1 MKKFIEKIKETLT
14 ASKLNMGIFLSC
26 LLVSIVCI
34 ILLVIVL
41 SRDTSV
47 NSSVPAHETASPTDA
62 TKKEITTKAD
72 STTESENISESETTD
87 ATTEGESN
95 PENTSENTEAPSENG
110 EENSPGSG
118 LSTSPSQNENS
129 QGGNSGNGNF
139 SGGSSFGVNSSG
151 EASQIN
157 VNISAVNSWENNGQT
172 YVQYSID
179 LTNPTGQ
186 RILGWQLSIEFT
198 TEITVSDSWGG
209 TLTPSGKQ
217 LDIKPVDYT
226 NEINPY
232 ETKNLGFI
240 ISAGSYASVSSYN
253 INNSGSSQGP
263 QPPQSNPSEQNP
275 TSPQEPVPPVSVP
288 SVSGFYSEHGALHVS
303 GTSLC
308 DKNGTP
314 IQLKG
319 VSTHGLSWFP
329 EYVNAEA
336 FSSLRSFGVNTIRLA
351 MYTSE
356 YNGYC
361 SGGDQSSLK
370 ALVRQGI
377 QYATEQDMYVIVDWH
392 VLNDR
397 NPNTYIEQAVSF
409 FHEISSQYAGWG
421 NIIYE
426 ICNEPNGGVA
436 WYDGSGNDIKTYAE
450 RVVSTIRANDANA
463 VIIVGTPTWSQD
475 VDVVAANPLD
485 PSRYSNIMYAL
496 HFYAATHTD
505 FLRNKFVSAYNQG
518 LPVFVSEFSI
528 CEASGNG
535 WNDVNSAQKWMD
547 LLNSCGISYVAWNL
561 SNKAESSSLLNSS
574 CGKTGGFSYDDFSES
589 GKWYL
594 NQLAN

>member
-110 EENSPGSG
+110 EENSAGSG

-139 SGGSSFGVNSSG
+139 SGESSSGVNSSG

-226 NEINPY
+226 NEINSY

-275 TSPQEPVPPVSVP
+275 TSPQEPVPPISVP

-370 ALVRQGI
+370 ALV
-377 QYATEQDMYVIVDWH
+377 
-392 VLNDR
+392 L
-397 NPNTYIEQAVSF
+397 
-409 FHEISSQYAGWG
+409 
-421 NIIYE
+421 
-426 ICNEPNGGVA
+426 
-436 WYDGSGNDIKTYAE
+436 
-450 RVVSTIRANDANA
+450 
-463 VIIVGTPTWSQD
+463 
-475 VDVVAANPLD
+475 L
-485 PSRYSNIMYAL
+485 
-496 HFYAATHTD
+496 
-505 FLRNKFVSAYNQG
+505 LRR
-518 LPVFVSEFSI
+518 PI
-528 CEASGNG
+528 
-535 WNDVNSAQKWMD
+535 
-547 LLNSCGISYVAWNL
+547 
-561 SNKAESSSLLNSS
+561 
-574 CGKTGGFSYDDFSES
+574 FSES
-589 GKWYL
+589 TCKTGHPVC
-594 NQLAN
+594 N